1 MSGPAEGAEEA
12 GADARAPADDE
23 DGRAHGRARS
33 SRADELIDA
42 WEAAWS
48 GRDPAAFR
56 PIVTGDVHYEDPL
69 TELPLRGADELV
81 AHARRL
87 WTSFPDAALERSG
100 RRLADGE
107 FLAAPARLRGT
118 NRGAL
123 GAMPATNRVVTVHC
137 VFYCEV
143 RHGLLCRVRGFF
155 DLYEAATQLGVL
167 PRHGTVGERALLMLR
182 GFGLRARRD

>member
-1 MSGPAEGAEEA
+1 MSPPSTGDRDGDGDGSA
-12 GADARAPADDE
+12 ARELAM
-23 DGRAHGRARS
+23 
-33 SRADELIDA
+33 RADELIDA

-69 TELPLRGADELV
+69 TDVPLRGANELV

-87 WTSFPDAALERSG
+87 WDAFPDAALEPSG

-107 FLAAPARLRGT
+107 FVAAPARLRGT
-118 NRGAL
+118 NRGVL

-143 RHGLLCRVRGFF
+143 RHGLLGRVRGFF

-167 PRHGTVGERALLMLR
+167 PRHGTVGERALLMIR

>member
-1 MSGPAEGAEEA
+1 MTARSGDGGDA
-12 GADARAPADDE
+12 GAGSRAETAPAT
-23 DGRAHGRARS
+23 
-33 SRADELIDA
+33 RADELIDA

-56 PIVTGDVHYEDPL
+56 PIITGDLHYEDPL
-69 TELPLRGADELV
+69 TAVPLRGAVELV

-87 WTSFPDAALERSG
+87 WDAFPDVALEASG
-100 RRLADGE
+100 RRLGDEE

-123 GAMPATNRVVTVHC
+123 GSVPATNRVITVHC

-143 RHGLLCRVRGFF
+143 RHGLLGRVRAFF
-155 DLYEAATQLGVL
+155 DLYDAATQLGVL
-167 PRHGTVGERALLMLR
+167 PQHGTVGERALLMIR